1 MESNAGRTIHHLL
14 EWTSTENPSQE
25 RKVLWQITFGPMLIT
40 KFLEYLKSE

>member
-1 MESNAGRTIHHLL
+1 MESDAGRTIHHWL
-14 EWTSTENPSQE
+14 ECTENLNQE